1 MEFSEEE
8 IKEIENTAAV
18 VASVG
23 KLWAEYNSYKGDAG
37 KQFYK
42 SLLDCTTALSKEM
55 ESVSSGTYSKRRI
68 LSSDSKEWKRIF
80 SLLVNSKKILSG
92 LNMEKELINGVDNVL
107 KIKEI
112 KKEVEDEMSL
122 TDKLAN
128 QIKK

>member
-8 IKEIENTAAV
+8 IKEIENTAAIIP
-18 VASVG
+18 SIG
-23 KLWAEYNSYKGDAG
+23 KLWNEYKSYQGDAG
-37 KQFYK
+37 KEFYK
-42 SLLDCTTALSKEM
+42 SLYDCTTALSKEL

-92 LNMEKELINGVDNVL
+92 LNTEKEFINGASNIL
-107 KIKEI
+107 KIKEG

-128 QIKK
+128 NKNK